1 MNEHNN
7 IKQILERYFEG
18 VSSDADEQCL
28 RNYFSSNNVDEELKI
43 YQPIFAYIAREQQKA
58 KQTLPQ
64 KKHSFRRYRLIICSA
79 AAILGAVIVLMSGLF
94 SKQPAFNAEC
104 TGTFVMIDGIC
115 YSDLSLVSKHA
126 LKTLDQITSSQ
137 KGFYNALDFLDE
149 FDLYEDMQ
157 NSEY

>member
-1 MNEHNN
+1 M
-7 IKQILERYFEG
+7 LERYFEG
-18 VSSDADEQCL
+18 VSSDADEENLCD
-28 RNYFSSNNVDEELKI
+28 YFSSNNIDEELKI
-43 YQPIFAYIAREQQKA
+43 YQPIFAYITQEQQKT
-58 KQTLPQ
+58 KQTPPRI
-64 KKHSFRRYRLIICSA
+64 KHSTRRYRLIIYSA
-79 AAILGAVIVLMSGLF
+79 AAILGVVIVLMSGLF

-126 LKTLDQITSSQ
+126 LETLDQITSSQ